1 MTDQQDVVLLTVD
14 SWRADHC
21 GFMGYDADVTPTLD
35 ELAERSLVFEN
46 AIAPAPATNTSVSAL
61 MTGQYVNPNLESDPD
76 GSIERTREHMRTR
89 RTLPQ
94 TFREMGYETAGFTA
108 NPWTSRFFAYDRDFD
123 HFEDFM
129 DDNLSSGFVKK
140 GGYRNVVTDAF
151 VQALNW
157 WQGQDM
163 FMSWDSL
170 AEEIDT
176 WLEDAESPYFLWI
189 FLVDPHMPYLPPAAY
204 RSRSRLLSYPANLS
218 LFAGQWDLPF
228 ESLFQDV
235 LLESYDDSIRYTDS
249 FVDQLLSKV
258 GEETLVA
265 ITGDHGECFGEN
277 GTYGHGQELSEAG
290 VHVPFLIA
298 NGPAGRV
305 QTPFSLRRL
314 PKLLPSMAVGDGYEV
329 ALEDI
334 VWARNYDPAVLV
346 RGKEWRYEWRPEGT
360 ELAIKTDGEWTQQSN
375 PELEAIGQQLVETF
389 IESERERGR
398 VLEAASDVAA
408 AEAL

>member
-1 MTDQQDVVLLTVD
+1 MTDQQNVVLLTVD

-35 ELAERSLVFEN
+35 ELAEQSLVFEN

-76 GSIERTREHMRTR
+76 GYIDRMREHMRTR

-108 NPWTSRFFAYDRDFD
+108 NPWTSRFFAYDQDFD

-129 DDNLSSGFVKK
+129 DDNLSSGFVKE

-176 WLEDAESPYFLWI
+176 WLADAASPYFLWI

-235 LLESYDDSIRYTDS
+235 LLDSYDDSIRYTDS
-249 FVDQLLSKV
+249 FVDRLLSDV

-314 PKLLPSMAVGDGYEV
+314 PDLLPSMATGDGYES
-329 ALEDI
+329 ALEEI

-346 RGKEWRYEWRPEGT
+346 RGKEWRYEWRPEAT

-375 PELEAIGQQLVETF
+375 PELEAIGQQLVERF

-398 VLEAASDVAA
+398 VLEAAADVTTTAA
-408 AEAL
+408 L